1 MKITKRQLRK
11 IIKEELGRA
20 LLEQEESGSDWSG
33 FQHSPP
39 VADVP
44 PTRMGCTDDCPDL
57 EEANREDPD
66 TVYNIVMASPVERQ
80 ILGALASYSS
90 LVQSKRDTRFPS
102 LFTIAT
108 PDEIDEISAALE
120 RSAENDRIEGRV
132 SDLDPMLSDILH
144 STIDL
149 TVLNY
154 YGVQGLV
161 EWLRSLMSDVR
172 AHQQSRAG
180 FQRRQRLRQLLGRGE
195 SGVEDVEPGSM

>member
-1 MKITKRQLRK
+1 
-11 IIKEELGRA
+11 
-20 LLEQEESGSDWSG
+20 
-33 FQHSPP
+33 
-39 VADVP
+39 
-44 PTRMGCTDDCPDL
+44 MGCTDDCVDL

-180 FQRRQRLRQLLGRGE
+180 FQRRQQLRQLLRRGE
-195 SGVEDVEPGSM
+195 SGVQDVEPGSM